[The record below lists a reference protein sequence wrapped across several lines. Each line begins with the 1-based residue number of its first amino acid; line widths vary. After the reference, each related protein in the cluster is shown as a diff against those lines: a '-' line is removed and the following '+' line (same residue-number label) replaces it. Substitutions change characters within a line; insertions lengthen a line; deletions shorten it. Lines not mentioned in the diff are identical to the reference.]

1 VEDVWGG
8 PYEAYRLNFTDPDG
22 TWYSYVFPGIGVVR
36 GDEFDEDPPHTLLIE
51 PKAEIKKRLGRSPDR
66 ADAYV
71 NGLWALQF
79 VEGTLVG
86 GKDAYA
92 DEYEDEPY
100 GGNYSAMGM

>member
-1 VEDVWGG
+1 VCHISVWTIR
-8 PYEAYRLNFTDPDG
+8 RLTPANQISKSG
-22 TWYSYVFPGIGVVR
+22 LVV
-36 GDEFDEDPPHTLLIE
+36 
-51 PKAEIKKRLGRSPDR
+51 SPDR

-92 DEYEDEPY
+92 DEYDSVY
-100 GGNYSAMGM
+100 GGSFSAMGM